1 MIKDFDIRKKF
12 ILDNKNLFESGIFIN
27 EYSIVGKNVVDLCF
41 YKNKFYG
48 YEIKSEADNLKRLL
62 NQLKSYFRIFNYVY
76 VICHESHI
84 NELMEIVR
92 KYNLKKLGIIEV
104 DNKLNFKKIQ
114 EAHETDRSI
123 RINYLLRNISKDN
136 LLEICENKEIY
147 LKNKSKNY
155 MINKLCGKLTLDEIE
170 KYLYKNI
177 LYKYRNLCPKCKS
190 NLIYNTSGIKNINKK
205 IKNYNTK
212 NSYQIKEYIKI
223 QKLRFIKCFKCDYEF
238 NIKIINE
245 ENKLIKTYYEEID
258 D

>member
-1 MIKDFDIRKKF
+1 MK
-12 ILDNKNLFESGIFIN
+12 
-27 EYSIVGKNVVDLCF
+27 V
-41 YKNKFYG
+41 
-48 YEIKSEADNLKRLL
+48 
-62 NQLKSYFRIFNYVY
+62 
-76 VICHESHI
+76 I

-205 IKNYNTK
+205 IK
-212 NSYQIKEYIKI
+212 
-223 QKLRFIKCFKCDYEF
+223 KL
-238 NIKIINE
+238 
-245 ENKLIKTYYEEID
+245 
-258 D
+258 